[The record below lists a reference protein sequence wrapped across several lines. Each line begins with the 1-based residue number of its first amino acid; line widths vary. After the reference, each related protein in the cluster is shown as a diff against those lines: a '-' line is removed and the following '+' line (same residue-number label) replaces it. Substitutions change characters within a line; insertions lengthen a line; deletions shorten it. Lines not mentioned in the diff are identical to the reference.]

1 MITLDKI
8 LFGYVKFKLLL
19 MFSLFYFTGYK
30 IEYKTM
36 ILTTNVQKQN
46 SHTSKHDCLSENYSF
61 NNHLLLT
68 HTCYLPACNITVG
81 SL

>member
-36 ILTTNVQKQN
+36 TLTTNVQKTKQP
-46 SHTSKHDCLSENYSF
+46 HK
-61 NNHLLLT
+61 
-68 HTCYLPACNITVG
+68 
-81 SL
+81 